1 VTNGPQILAIVTAHD
16 EADRVGA
23 TVEAI
28 RSLPEVDAVVVVDDG
43 SSDATAALAQAA
55 GARVLVSP
63 RRRGKGKALERALN
77 MFSADVY
84 LLLDADLG
92 ASAKEAVSL
101 LEPVIAGE
109 ADMTVGVLPRQ
120 RAHGGFRI
128 VKRMVGMLIR
138 GLSGFRAAE
147 PMSGQRAL
155 SREAVTVVRPLAAGF
170 GVELGIT
177 VDAVRAGLR
186 VLEVAVEM
194 DHVPT
199 GRDIQ
204 GFLHRLRQGLDHL
217 RAALPRAVGLR

>member
-1 VTNGPQILAIVTAHD
+1 MTNRPRIVAVVAARD
-16 EADRVGA
+16 EGDRVGP

-43 SSDATAALAQAA
+43 SRDATAPLAQAA
-55 GARVLVSP
+55 GARVLVAP
-63 RRRGKGKALERALN
+63 RSRGKGRALERALD
-77 MFSADVY
+77 MVSADVY

-92 ASAKEAVSL
+92 ASAKEASWL
-101 LEPVIAGE
+101 LEPVVAGK
-109 ADMTVGVLPRQ
+109 ADMTVGVLPPQ
-120 RAHGGFRI
+120 RGHGGFRI

-147 PMSGQRAL
+147 PMSGQRAV
-155 SREAVTVVRPLAAGF
+155 SGEALTAVRPLAAGF
-170 GVELGIT
+170 GVELGMT

-186 VLEVAVEM
+186 VVEVTVEM
-194 DHVPT
+194 EHAPT
-199 GRDIQ
+199 GRDLQ

>member
-1 VTNGPQILAIVTAHD
+1 VINRTGILAIVAARD

-28 RSLPEVDAVVVVDDG
+28 RSIPDVDAVLVVDDG
-43 SSDATAALAQAA
+43 SRDATAALAQAA
-55 GARVLVSP
+55 GARVLVAP
-63 RRRGKGKALERALN
+63 RSRGKGQALERALYT
-77 MFSADVY
+77 FSADVY

-92 ASAKEAVSL
+92 ASAKHAASL
-101 LEPVIAGE
+101 LEPVVAGE
-109 ADMTVGVLPRQ
+109 ADITIGVLPRQ

-128 VKRMVGMLIR
+128 VKRMVRMLIR
-138 GLSGFRAAE
+138 RLSGFRAAE

-155 SREAVTVVRPLAAGF
+155 SQQAVTAVRPLAAGF

-186 VLEVAVEM
+186 VMEVPVEM
-194 DHVPT
+194 EHAPT
-199 GRDIQ
+199 GRDLQ
-204 GFLHRLRQGLDHL
+204 GFLHRLRQGRDHL